1 MGQSCTLRFIFRIQ
15 GVNSNPF
22 CASPQAR
29 GGGTFYNDLYDEAL
43 PESTF
48 FTCPFSQ
55 VLQNFFVQHHNFRVN
70 LNQIMLCAILILCNF
85 LVLLF

>member
-1 MGQSCTLRFIFRIQ
+1 MGLIFRIQ

-22 CASPQAR
+22 CASTQAR
-29 GGGTFYNDLYDEAL
+29 GRGTLYNDLYDEAL

-48 FTCPFSQ
+48 FIRPFSQ
-55 VLQNFFVQHHNFRVN
+55 VLQRFFVRHHNFRVN
-70 LNQIMLCAILILCNF
+70 LNQIMLCAISILCNF